1 MLREFGGR
9 TCRAAVLS
17 AVIVVALAFGG
28 QLSAAEPFVL
38 ETYLDSGKIS
48 EGIAAADVA
57 LKSEPDAANVRFA
70 QGILQFLQGIERLSQ
85 GLYRL
90 GPSRHASQLPF
101 LRLPVAPNTE
111 PEIATYEGLRKL
123 FLQLQADLETVEKTL
138 SLVKGDVKVPVRIGT
153 VLLDL
158 NGDGKADEDER
169 FWKIYARM
177 NMQAEEATE
186 EIAREYVIA
195 FDTADAIWLRGYC
208 HLLLALDE
216 FILAHNWKETFD
228 RTAHLFFARVDTK
241 YSKLFDDDEHDDQFM
256 EPILDLIAFIH
267 LIRFPAEEPARMKS
281 ALAHIEQ
288 MLDLSGQMF
297 EAVLAETDDDR
308 EWIPNPKQTG
318 VIPGVAVTE
327 EMLEG
332 WEEFLVEAKS
342 LFAGKK
348 LIPHWRIRTGEG
360 INLRKVFEEPT
371 PFDLILW
378 IQGTAAVP
386 YLEKGEMTDLETWTR
401 LDRIFRGEF
410 IGFALWFN

>member
-9 TCRAAVLS
+9 TSRVAVLS

-101 LRLPVAPNTE
+101 LRLPVTPNTE

-241 YSKLFDDDEHDDQFM
+241 YSKLFDDEHDDQFM

-267 LIRFPAEEPARMKS
+267 LIRFPAEDPARMKS